1 MSGRFGSSALR
12 AAALSVLVCCA
23 PLSARELPIGRELP
37 RFADLVDQQA
47 AVVVNI
53 SATRAQSAPLA
64 PALRESPPGRMPE
77 WLRRWLPQS
86 QDDQEE
92 APEDDDRAVGS
103 GFIIDSQSGH
113 ILTNAHVVE
122 GASEIMVRLNDR
134 REFPATV
141 LGIDRRTDIALLKV
155 DATRLPQARLGRA
168 SALRVG
174 DWVLAIGSPFGFD
187 SSVTAGIVSAKG
199 RSLPDDSI
207 VPFIQTDVAI
217 NPGNSGGPLFN
228 MKGEV
233 VGINSQ
239 IYSRTGGF
247 MGVSFA
253 IPIEVAMDVQ
263 AQLRERGYVLR
274 GRIGVLVQE
283 MTQDIARSFGLQD
296 VRGALI
302 SQVEGDSPA
311 ARAGLRSGD
320 VILNFDGV
328 AVENSLELPRVVGA
342 TRPNRDVKLSY
353 WRDRRLQ
360 QAVIRVSV
368 FPEEKVVMPAVSEPA
383 RKGGSPLGLL
393 VRDLTRD
400 QKRELALDGGA
411 AIEESSGVAARAEL
425 RPGDVIVSV
434 TVDGRML
441 PVRSAALFNRLILGL
456 PKGEPLTLQVRR
468 GDSQSFVGLKLPRR

>member
-1 MSGRFGSSALR
+1 MSSRLSVR
-12 AAALSVLVCCA
+12 AALAALILLWLPVEALH
-23 PLSARELPIGRELP
+23 ARGLPAANELP

-64 PALRESPPGRMPE
+64 PALKESSPGRVPE
-77 WLRRWLPQS
+77 WLRRWLPQA
-86 QDDQEE
+86 QDEQED

-103 GFIIDSQSGH
+103 GFIIDSQAGH

-155 DATRLPQARLGRA
+155 DALRLPQARLGKA
-168 SALRVG
+168 AALRVG

-263 AQLRERGYVLR
+263 AQLRDRGYVQR

-283 MTQDIARSFGLQD
+283 MTQDIAKSFGLQD
-296 VRGALI
+296 VRGALV
-302 SQVEGDSPA
+302 SQIEDDAPA

-320 VILNFDGV
+320 VILSFDGT
-328 AVENSLELPRVVGA
+328 AVENSLEFPRLVGA
-342 TRPNRDVKLSY
+342 TRPDRDVKLSF
-353 WRDRRLQ
+353 WRDRRIQ
-360 QAVIRVSV
+360 QAVIRVGV
-368 FPEEKVVMPAVSEPA
+368 FPEEKVVMPQLSEPA

-393 VRDLTRD
+393 VRDLGRD
-400 QKRELALDGGA
+400 QKRDLALDGGA
-411 AIEESSGVAARAEL
+411 LIEESSGVAARAEL

-441 PVRSAALFNRLILGL
+441 PVRTALQFNRLVLAL